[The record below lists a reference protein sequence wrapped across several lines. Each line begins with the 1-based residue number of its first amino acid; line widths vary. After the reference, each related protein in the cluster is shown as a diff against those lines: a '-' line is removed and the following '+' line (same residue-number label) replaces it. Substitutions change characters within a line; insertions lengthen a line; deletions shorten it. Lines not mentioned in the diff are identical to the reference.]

1 MCQELLSRVEVGFG
15 RPVVLA
21 KLQTAGHFVN
31 WQVVIWPKPQSL
43 SSSWKI
49 STHLMFVVVAF
60 HHLTIMF
67 LVSLKVRHCY
77 CHCPLTDSISSC
89 WQLDIDLLCCDPLT
103 ITTTISVLNHGM
115 GRLSTIASTIN
126 CPTLL
131 TRFRQVLSR
140 HSRDPVLILWSSLP
154 SALGPMVF
162 SHHFTFCILR

>member
-49 STHLMFVVVAF
+49 STDLMFFVVAF

-67 LVSLKVRHCY
+67 MVSIKVWDIVIAIASQQIQFLLVGNWTL
-77 CHCPLTDSISSC
+77 ISSVVTL
-89 WQLDIDLLCCDPLT
+89 WQLRPQSRCY
-103 ITTTISVLNHGM
+103 ITEWGDFQRL
-115 GRLSTIASTIN
+115 RALSTARP
-126 CPTLL
+126 CW
-131 TRFRQVLSR
+131 RGFGKC
-140 HSRDPVLILWSSLP
+140 SRDIPEIQCWFY
-154 SALGPMVF
+154 GP
-162 SHHFTFCILR
+162 TCPEP